1 MITQDKIIEIR
12 NRASIVEIISDH
24 VTLKKAG
31 RNYMGLCP
39 FHTEK
44 TPSFTVNEEKGIFHC
59 FGCQTG
65 GSVFQFLMQLD
76 QLTFPEA
83 VERVAK
89 RYGITIERAEGSRI
103 RQESGERDLFYRI
116 NERAANNYHRIL
128 VERPE
133 GKKALDYLKARGVD
147 ESVARRFVL
156 GYAPLSGSGLIES
169 VKQGKLLAKDALR
182 LGLVGQRNGEQLYEK
197 FFGRLMFPIINAG
210 GKVVGF
216 GGRVIDQGLPKYLNS
231 SETPLFH
238 KSSTLYGLFQAK
250 EGIRQAD
257 RVVLVEGY
265 LDAIALFQHGISYAV
280 ATLGTALTVDHVR
293 LLSRY
298 TKNIIAL
305 FDGDDAGR
313 KAAARGFEIFIEAGL
328 LSRAALLPKGEDP
341 DTFVRS
347 RGKEVLE
354 QMLNQAP
361 PLADYYFSWLEERY
375 GKTLQGK
382 SQTAGEIGRLLAKVT
397 NPFEA
402 DLLIRRAVDRI
413 GIREESLR
421 RPASGSFKGSPS
433 KSIINLIPGS
443 GALARDDVAER
454 SLVSLMLRFPSAV
467 REFDKEKKAREW
479 MEPRWQEVVDVVVSE
494 WLEQGSVDVFR
505 VAQKLAPERGSEITA
520 LVIEAEKISET
531 EAGQIAADCLAHLR
545 RKYLKNLERN
555 LRIAIRVAEEQQDE
569 HAKRERILEWQ
580 DVVRE
585 ERQLERRR
593 VEAKI
598 APRWKHRTSPPT
610 GPVRRPKERT

>member
-89 RYGITIERAEGSRI
+89 RYGISIERAEGSRI
-103 RQESGERDLFYRI
+103 RQESGERDLLYRI
-116 NERAANNYHRIL
+116 NERAADNYHRIL

-147 ESVARRFVL
+147 ESVTRRFVL

-313 KAAARGFEIFIEAGL
+313 KAAARSFEIFIEAGL
-328 LSRAALLPKGEDP
+328 LGRAALLPKGEDP

-433 KSIINLIPGS
+433 KSIINLMPGS

-494 WLEQGSVDVFR
+494 WHEKGSVDVFR
-505 VAQKLAPERGSEITA
+505 VAQKLSPERGSEITA
-520 LVIEAEKISET
+520 FVIEAEKVSET

-598 APRWKHRTSPPT
+598 APR
-610 GPVRRPKERT
+610 

>member
-257 RVVLVEGY
+257 RAVLVEGY

-328 LSRAALLPKGEDP
+328 LGRAALLPKGEDP

-382 SQTAGEIGRLLAKVT
+382 SQTAGEIGRLLAKIT

-531 EAGQIAADCLAHLR
+531 DAGQIAADCLAHLR

-598 APRWKHRTSPPT
+598 APR
-610 GPVRRPKERT
+610 

>member
-313 KAAARGFEIFIEAGL
+313 KAAARSFEIFIEAGL

-382 SQTAGEIGRLLAKVT
+382 SQTAGEIGRLLAKIT

-598 APRWKHRTSPPT
+598 APR
-610 GPVRRPKERT
+610 

>member
-328 LSRAALLPKGEDP
+328 LGRAALLPKGEDP

-382 SQTAGEIGRLLAKVT
+382 SQTAGEIGRLLAKIT

-598 APRWKHRTSPPT
+598 APR
-610 GPVRRPKERT
+610 

>member
-313 KAAARGFEIFIEAGL
+313 KAAARSFEIFIEAGL
-328 LSRAALLPKGEDP
+328 LGRAALLPKGEDP

-382 SQTAGEIGRLLAKVT
+382 SQTAGEIGRLLAKIT

-421 RPASGSFKGSPS
+421 RPASGSSKGSPS

-598 APRWKHRTSPPT
+598 APR
-610 GPVRRPKERT
+610 

>member
-44 TPSFTVNEEKGIFHC
+44 TPSFTVNEEKAIFHC

-65 GSVFQFLMQLD
+65 GSVFQFLMQVD

-103 RQESGERDLFYRI
+103 RQESGERDLLYRI
-116 NERAANNYHRIL
+116 NERAADNYHRIL

-147 ESVARRFVL
+147 ESVTRRFVL

-182 LGLVGQRNGEQLYEK
+182 LGLVGQRNGGQLYEK

-328 LSRAALLPKGEDP
+328 LGRAALLPKGEDP

-361 PLADYYFSWLEERY
+361 PLADCYFSWLEQRY

-382 SQTAGEIGRLLAKVT
+382 SQTAGEVGRLLAKLT

-433 KSIINLIPGS
+433 KSIINLMPGS

-494 WLEQGSVDVFR
+494 WQEQGSVDVFR
-505 VAQKLAPERGSEITA
+505 VAQKLSPDRGSEITA
-520 LVIEAEKISET
+520 FVIEAEKVSET

-598 APRWKHRTSPPT
+598 APR
-610 GPVRRPKERT
+610 

>member
-89 RYGITIERAEGSRI
+89 RYGITIERVEGSRI
-103 RQESGERDLFYRI
+103 RQESGERDLLYRI
-116 NERAANNYHRIL
+116 NERAADNYHRIL

-494 WLEQGSVDVFR
+494 WHEKGLVDVFR

-598 APRWKHRTSPPT
+598 APR
-610 GPVRRPKERT
+610 